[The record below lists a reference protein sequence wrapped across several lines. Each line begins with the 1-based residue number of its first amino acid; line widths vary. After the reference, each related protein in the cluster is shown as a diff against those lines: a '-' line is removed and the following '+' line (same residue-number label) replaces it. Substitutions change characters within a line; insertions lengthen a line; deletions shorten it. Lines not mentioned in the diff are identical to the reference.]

1 MNTKQSIRSIGIWM
15 DHTEARLLE
24 PGQTAAS
31 IRVVPSPVTGR
42 ERVEGEVANGT
53 RLGGYRSTNNEAHRH
68 NRQQNEI
75 RSFYRN
81 LSDELVSYERILL
94 CGPASACREFHNFLQ
109 KEKRFSGRHITT
121 LPEDYLSDSELVE
134 CVNRNLLSV
143 AK

>member
-1 MNTKQSIRSIGIWM
+1 MNTKQSVRSIGIWM

-24 PGQTAAS
+24 PGQTAGS
-31 IRVVPSPVTGR
+31 IRVVVSPVTGR

-68 NRQQNEI
+68 NREQNEL
-75 RSFYRN
+75 RAFYRQ
-81 LSDELVSYERILL
+81 LSEELLPYERILL

-109 KEKRFSGRHITT
+109 KEKRFAGRTITT
-121 LPEDYLSDSELVE
+121 MAEDYLSDNEWVA

-143 AK
+143 VK